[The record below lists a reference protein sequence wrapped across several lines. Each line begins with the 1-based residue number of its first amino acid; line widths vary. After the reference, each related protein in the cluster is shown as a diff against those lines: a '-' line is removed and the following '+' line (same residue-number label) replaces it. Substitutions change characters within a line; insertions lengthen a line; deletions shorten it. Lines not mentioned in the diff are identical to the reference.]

1 MTLFRPM
8 MLAGLCLFSV
18 QAFAQWQWIGN
29 DGRKVYSDRPPPS
42 DVPTQRIIKQ
52 PGGFQPQQ
60 PVVSNGKAAPAAPRS
75 ATPAPAGPSQSA
87 RAAAGPQYGDI
98 KPPEEAKATA
108 SAVKPVPVASASK
121 PLDKALEEKAKQAE
135 AAEAAKRKAE
145 EDRMASVRTE
155 NCRRANEAKASLN
168 SGMRIAKVN
177 EKGERIVL
185 DNAARAAEVKRADDI
200 IASDCGPMPSR
211 K

>member
-18 QAFAQWQWIGN
+18 QAFAQWQWIGS

-42 DVPTQRIIKQ
+42 DVSTQQIIKQ
-52 PGGFQPQQ
+52 PGGFQQ
-60 PVVSNGKAAPAAPRS
+60 PASGSKSAPATRTNSNA
-75 ATPAPAGPSQSA
+75 PAPTGSSRSA
-87 RAAAGPQYGDI
+87 RANTGPQYGDI
-98 KPPEEAKATA
+98 KPPEEVKAAA
-108 SAVKPVPVASASK
+108 SAPVPAVAAASK
-121 PLDKALEEKAKQAE
+121 PLDKALEAKAKQAE

-145 EDRMASVRTE
+145 EDRMAGVRTE

-185 DNAARAAEVKRADDI
+185 DNTARAAEVKRADDI
-200 IASDCGPMPSR
+200 IASDCGPMPAR